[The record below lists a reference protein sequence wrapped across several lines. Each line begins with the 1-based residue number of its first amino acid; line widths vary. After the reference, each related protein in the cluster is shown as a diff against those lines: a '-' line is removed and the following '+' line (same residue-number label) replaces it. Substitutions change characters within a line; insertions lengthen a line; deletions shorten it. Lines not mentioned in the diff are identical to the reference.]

1 MITKTDR
8 LESTCLGR
16 FNRKIFSAGKSL
28 HGTLFQVGT
37 QGILRDQYLVLN
49 RGSTMQAKTEALGG
63 DRRCFSLIVVF
74 CKEHVGW

>member
-1 MITKTDR
+1 MGITKTVR

-16 FNRKIFSAGKSL
+16 FNRRIFSASKSP
-28 HGTLFQVGT
+28 HGTLFQVGA
-37 QGILRDQYLVLN
+37 QGIVRDQYLVLN

-74 CKEHVGW
+74 C